1 MMEVNVK
8 GIAIHYEIYG
18 LGRPILMIHGWSPD
32 HRLMTG
38 CMEPIFTGMDD
49 AWKRIYLDLPG
60 MGKTKGAPWITG
72 SDPML
77 DVVLGFID
85 AVIPSQRF
93 CVAGESY
100 GGYLA
105 RGVVNKRQSDVDGLL
120 LICPVASEE
129 TRLANLPELKVL
141 EKDEAFMA
149 SLTEEGKNS
158 FTSLAVRQTPRAWQ
172 RFKEEILP
180 GLNLAD
186 YDFLSNCLGQKTP
199 YSFNVDHLA
208 EPFAKP
214 TLMLTGRQDNAVG
227 YQDLWKILEVYPRAS
242 FAVLDKAGHN
252 LQIEQEVLFEALV
265 KEWLER
271 ISDETP

>member
-1 MMEVNVK
+1 MEINVK
-8 GIAIHYEIYG
+8 GITIHYETYG
-18 LGRPILMIHGWSPD
+18 EGRPILMIHGWSPD

-38 CMEPIFTGMDD
+38 CMEPVFKGMDN
-49 AWKRIYLDLPG
+49 AWKRIYFDLPG

-85 AVIPSQRF
+85 AVIPNQRF

-120 LICPVASEE
+120 LICPVAFEE
-129 TRLANLPELKVL
+129 TRLANAPELKVL
-141 EKDEAFMA
+141 EEDKALME
-149 SLTEEGKNS
+149 SLSDAEKKS
-158 FTSLAVRQTPRAWQ
+158 FTALAVRRTPWAWQ
-172 RFKEEILP
+172 RFKAEILP
-180 GLNLAD
+180 GLQLAD
-186 YDFLSNCLGQKTP
+186 YDFLSNCLGQNVT
-199 YSFNVDHLA
+199 YNFNVDELK

-227 YQDLWKILEVYPRAS
+227 YSDLWKILEVYPRAS

-252 LQIEQEVLFEALV
+252 LQIDQEILFEALV

-271 ISDETP
+271 IYDETP